1 VDIVV
6 SGSHGL
12 IGSALTTWLA
22 SRGHRIVRLVRPPQ
36 VPGPDEIRWDP
47 AEGIIDPRSL
57 ESMDA
62 VIHLAGESVAS
73 GRWTPERKR
82 RIRESRVRGTGL
94 LAGALAQLIGGPR
107 VLICASA
114 IGYYGNRGDE
124 ILVEESA
131 PGSGFLADVT
141 REWEAAADRARRAGL
156 RVVHLRTGIVLSPS
170 GGALPRLLS
179 VFRMG
184 LGGRLGSG
192 RQFMSW
198 ITIDDEVGAI
208 DHTLQHASLAGPV
221 NLVSPQPVTNREFA
235 GTLARV
241 LRRPALF
248 AVPGV
253 ILQAAL
259 GEFSNE
265 VLGSLRVHP
274 ARLLATGY
282 AFQYPDLESGLLHVL
297 RPGAVPPVAG

>member
-1 VDIVV
+1 MDIVV

-12 IGSALTTWLA
+12 IGSALTSWLG

-36 VPGPDEIRWDP
+36 ASGPDEIRWDP

-57 ESMDA
+57 ENIDA
-62 VIHLAGESVAS
+62 VIHLAGESIAT

-82 RIRESRVRGTGL
+82 RIRDSRVRGTGL
-94 LAGALAQLIGGPR
+94 LAGALAQLRGRPR

-114 IGYYGNRGDE
+114 IGYYGNRGEE
-124 ILVEESA
+124 ILIEESA
-131 PGSGFLADVT
+131 PGSGFLADLT
-141 REWEAAADRARRAGL
+141 QQWEAAADPARRANL
-156 RVVHLRTGIVLSPS
+156 RVVHLRTGVVLSLA

-208 DHTLQHASLAGPV
+208 DHVLQHTSLAGPV

-235 GTLARV
+235 ETLARV
-241 LRRPALF
+241 LRRPAAF
-248 AVPGV
+248 VVPGV
-253 ILQAAL
+253 MLQAAL
-259 GEFSNE
+259 GEVSSE

-274 ARLLATGY
+274 ARLLASGY
-282 AFQYPDLESGLLHVL
+282 AFQYPDLERGLLHIL